1 MASNVER
8 LGVEPIVRE
17 AVEEVSSA
25 PKSIQMT
32 QEQAVAAIK
41 QIATQVA
48 TQVATDAAR
57 TKDAA
62 LIGTVQAI
70 AAILAGRVILLLSV
84 IGAFVLAVMAM
95 DPAIGQVGLYV
106 LIAYSVLSIIP
117 LTILDAKSRKGNG

>member
-17 AVEEVSSA
+17 AVEETPA

-32 QEQAVAAIK
+32 QEQAVAAIE

-48 TQVATDAAR
+48 TR
-57 TKDAA
+57 AA
-62 LIGTVQAI
+62 LIRTAKAI

-95 DPAIGQVGLYV
+95 EPAIGQGGLYV